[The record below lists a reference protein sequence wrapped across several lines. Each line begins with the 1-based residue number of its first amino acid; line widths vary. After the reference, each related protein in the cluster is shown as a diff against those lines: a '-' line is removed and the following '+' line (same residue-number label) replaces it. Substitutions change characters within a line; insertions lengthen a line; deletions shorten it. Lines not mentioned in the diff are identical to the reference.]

1 MFLHVFA
8 PPFKRS
14 FSIFTGIQGSFCP
27 GHVTSVVLIR
37 SMLPLPLLLS
47 NQFPPSW
54 RSSTPRLCHLLWPPW
69 QRRCMSPVFA
79 PTSQFSQA
87 RICADALTFGKAVK
101 SVPARN
107 CCGLLPALSTRR
119 GQTLRGCV
127 LQVTLLEGKRPVLWG
142 FLINRY
148 KNCFIFLFFGFF
160 FLKFCF
166 LDLRNA
172 LLTRNKVKSKAIQ
185 CKC

>member
-14 FSIFTGIQGSFCP
+14 LSIFMGIQGSFCP

-37 SMLPLPLLLS
+37 SMLPLPLLLR

-69 QRRCMSPVFA
+69 QICCMSPVFA
-79 PTSQFSQA
+79 PTSQSFQA
-87 RICADALTFGKAVK
+87 RICADALTFGKSVK

-107 CCGLLPALSTRR
+107 CCRLLPALSTRR
-119 GQTLRGCV
+119 GHTLWLRVAGDSHGRQKTRFV
-127 LQVTLLEGKRPVLWG
+127 
-142 FLINRY
+142 
-148 KNCFIFLFFGFF
+148 GFF
-160 FLKFCF
+160 
-166 LDLRNA
+166 
-172 LLTRNKVKSKAIQ
+172 NK
-185 CKC
+185 